1 MSKTLES
8 RDALFCLCCCT
19 AFGGSNRLGARREAR
34 LLRRIEAV
42 CDCYEQRAA
51 ESKHDMRVLFCSNYG
66 NSRSFRCQRP
76 SCLEVPSL
84 LAIPPRASTS
94 LYSRRTKPL
103 SLSTA
108 FSKNLVSNTY
118 PGRGV
123 ARSLNMHP
131 EGASNCPW
139 GNHRALLQFT
149 YAQGAS
155 YACNVDHASVFTGR

>member
-8 RDALFCLCCCT
+8 RDTLFCLCCCT
-19 AFGGSNRLGARREAR
+19 AFGGGKRPGARREAR

-123 ARSLNMHP
+123 AR
-131 EGASNCPW
+131 
-139 GNHRALLQFT
+139 ALICIPKVLRTVPGGTTEPSCSSHAQRKRP
-149 YAQGAS
+149 YAFS
-155 YACNVDHASVFTGR
+155 AC